1 MKNNYQ
7 CQNSNPG
14 HVTLFVKYKLT
25 SSCTMPISIFEC
37 IRMWRPSP
45 VYEQMSV
52 KRCWR
57 RWLLTISQKLHR
69 LAFYDFFQWI
79 AFICIYLIRHSS
91 DKIHFYAIDLQ
102 NTWKGY
108 TRVLIELTVTAHLFF
123 RVRAPELNTSQRAAS
138 AKINVRH
145 QTQGM
150 IQRIKWSRRQY

>member
-7 CQNSNPG
+7 RKFQSWTCNIIRQIQTYIIMHNADINLWVYPNVTSKPSIWTNVSKTMLAAMTSNYITKI
-14 HVTLFVKYKLT
+14 H
-25 SSCTMPISIFEC
+25 
-37 IRMWRPSP
+37 W
-45 VYEQMSV
+45 
-52 KRCWR
+52 
-57 RWLLTISQKLHR
+57 

-79 AFICIYLIRHSS
+79 AFLCIYLIRHSS

-150 IQRIKWSRRQY
+150 LQRIKWSRRQY